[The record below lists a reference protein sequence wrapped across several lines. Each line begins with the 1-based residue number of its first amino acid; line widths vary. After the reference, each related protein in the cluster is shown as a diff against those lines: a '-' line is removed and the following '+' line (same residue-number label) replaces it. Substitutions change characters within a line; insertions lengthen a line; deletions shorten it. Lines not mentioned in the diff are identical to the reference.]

1 MHVWWTATGL
11 GCAWDRCNMDRSAA
25 QADRALVCGI
35 ILKVDDERLVG
46 GCGILCDGTAASR
59 APRTTRYQCHG

>member
-1 MHVWWTATGL
+1 
-11 GCAWDRCNMDRSAA
+11 MDRSAA